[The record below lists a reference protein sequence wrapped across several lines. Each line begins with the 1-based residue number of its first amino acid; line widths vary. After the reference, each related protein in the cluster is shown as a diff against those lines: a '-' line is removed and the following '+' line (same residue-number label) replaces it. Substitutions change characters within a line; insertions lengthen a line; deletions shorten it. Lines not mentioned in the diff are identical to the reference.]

1 MWPLPNPGKEG
12 RQRARSAGQAPQFS
26 RGQLI
31 GQGCCRTMGG
41 GPSGLRAWDEPSTVE
56 AIAAKRV
63 HDRPMNR
70 TTCAVQCAALKRCTH
85 FELNMH
91 GQPARSNQG
100 VCSVF
105 ASGGYSVTTACKD
118 SSGRPRMHCFAAAK
132 LAWTRAILARTKRTR
147 KAPPGQRLHS
157 STGISSSK
165 FTIGVVANE
174 FFDLDLGRMGGF
186 GWSTLLLAEVFRR
199 REDLHVQLIFI
210 FADHT
215 QRKAS
220 SRRNG
225 GSRGITTVHGWPLI
239 ELQSHKKNDAGSA
252 MPWTQRYLQAA
263 QPDVFIFIDFRDS
276 YLRAHTAMPHVPI
289 ILWARD
295 PRTKHQ
301 AELIQA
307 NLACVLCTGVHTC
320 CMCMHMLHVYVH
332 VHVLRTRMIHRA
344 LGGCALHIE
353 HSCVGHRWQG
363 IRIPGDS
370 SPPQG
375 RGTPDATGAGGLY
388 RSFTSNLVV
397 GVTWMPALENRL
409 LEAYEIPTSVAASLP
424 NVIRISPV
432 EPKDTGE
439 APAPLVVFL
448 ARLDPY
454 KRPWL
459 LVALARAFP
468 NVNFVV
474 AGQAHFSGKGQ
485 CVHSHAR
492 PNHPARS
499 SSLSV
504 VSLAPCLS
512 PVLQHYLVSLLF
524 TGTRFHASPT
534 CS

>member
-1 MWPLPNPGKEG
+1 
-12 RQRARSAGQAPQFS
+12 
-26 RGQLI
+26 
-31 GQGCCRTMGG
+31 
-41 GPSGLRAWDEPSTVE
+41 
-56 AIAAKRV
+56 
-63 HDRPMNR
+63 
-70 TTCAVQCAALKRCTH
+70 
-85 FELNMH
+85 
-91 GQPARSNQG
+91 
-100 VCSVF
+100 
-105 ASGGYSVTTACKD
+105 
-118 SSGRPRMHCFAAAK
+118 
-132 LAWTRAILARTKRTR
+132 
-147 KAPPGQRLHS
+147 
-157 STGISSSK
+157 
-165 FTIGVVANE
+165 
-174 FFDLDLGRMGGF
+174 
-186 GWSTLLLAEVFRR
+186 
-199 REDLHVQLIFI
+199 
-210 FADHT
+210 
-215 QRKAS
+215 
-220 SRRNG
+220 
-225 GSRGITTVHGWPLI
+225 
-239 ELQSHKKNDAGSA
+239 
-252 MPWTQRYLQAA
+252 
-263 QPDVFIFIDFRDS
+263 
-276 YLRAHTAMPHVPI
+276 
-289 ILWARD
+289 
-295 PRTKHQ
+295 
-301 AELIQA
+301 
-307 NLACVLCTGVHTC
+307 
-320 CMCMHMLHVYVH
+320 
-332 VHVLRTRMIHRA
+332 MIHRA

-375 RGTPDATGAGGLY
+375 RGTPDATGAGALY
-388 RSFTSNLVV
+388 RSFTPNLVV